1 MKIFIFTQLF
11 CVLIKSL
18 RKSHEKGRLQG
29 EVNEMNFDVVI
40 IGAGPGG
47 IFAAYELASKNS
59 NLKIAIFE
67 AGHALSKRKCPIDGD
82 KIKTCIDCKTCS
94 IMSGFG
100 GAGAFSDGKYNITND
115 FGGTLF
121 EHIGKEKALELMK
134 YVDDINMKYGGEG
147 TKMYSTAGSRFKK
160 VCMQNGLQLLEASVR
175 HLGTDINYLV
185 LENIY
190 NFLSD
195 KATFYFDTPVEAV
208 HKVDGGYEVVA
219 GDKTAYCTDCIIS
232 VGRSGSSWMEKVC
245 REMDI
250 PTMSNRVDLG
260 VRVEIP
266 AVIFSHLTDELYE
279 SKIVYRTEKFEDRVR
294 TFCMNP
300 KGIVVNENTN
310 GIITVNGHSYESKE
324 MQTENTNFALL
335 VSKHFSEPF
344 KDSNGYGESIARLS
358 NMLGGGVIVQ
368 RFGDLVRGRRSTKSR
383 IEESVVRPTLKATPG
398 DLSLVLPK
406 RILDGI
412 IEMIYALDK
421 IAPGTAGDDTLLYG
435 VEVKFYN
442 MEVEINEHLETCHK
456 GLYVIGDGSGVTHSL
471 SHASASGVYVARQI
485 MEA

>member
-1 MKIFIFTQLF
+1 MKY
-11 CVLIKSL
+11 
-18 RKSHEKGRLQG
+18 
-29 EVNEMNFDVVI
+29 DVI
-40 IGAGPGG
+40 IVGAGPGG
-47 IFAAYELASKNS
+47 IFTAYELVEKKE
-59 NLKIAIFE
+59 NLKIAVFE
-67 AGHALSKRKCPIDGD
+67 AGHALEKRRCPIDGD
-82 KIKTCIDCKTCS
+82 KVKSCIKCKSCA

-121 EHIGKEKALELMK
+121 EHIGKAKALELMQ
-134 YVDDINMKYGGEG
+134 YVDDINMAYGGEG
-147 TKMYSTAGSRFKK
+147 TKMYTTAGSKFDKL
-160 VCMQNGLQLLEASVR
+160 CMQNQLKLLSASVR
-175 HLGTDINYLV
+175 HLGTDINYVV
-185 LENIY
+185 LENLY
-190 NFLSD
+190 NKLKEKVDF
-195 KATFYFDTPVEAV
+195 FFDCPVEKLEV
-208 HKVDGGYEVVA
+208 VEGGYKVYTKTDAYEC
-219 GDKTAYCTDCIIS
+219 DKCVIS
-232 VGRSGSSWMEKVC
+232 VGRSGSKWMETVC
-245 REMDI
+245 EDLNI
-250 PTMSNRVDLG
+250 PTKSNRVDIG

-300 KGIVVNENTN
+300 HGVVVNENTN
-310 GIITVNGHSYESKE
+310 GIVTVNGHSYEDPE
-324 MQTENTNFALL
+324 LHTENTNFALL
-335 VSKHFSEPF
+335 VAKHFSEPF

-368 RFGDLVRGRRSTKSR
+368 RFGDLVRGRRSNANR
-383 IEESVVRPTLKATPG
+383 IEEGLVRPTLAATPG

-421 IAPGTAGDDTLLYG
+421 IAPGTANDDTLLYG

-442 MEVEINEHLETCHK
+442 MEVDIDENLETRYP

-485 MEA
+485 VK

>member
-1 MKIFIFTQLF
+1 MKY
-11 CVLIKSL
+11 
-18 RKSHEKGRLQG
+18 
-29 EVNEMNFDVVI
+29 DVII

-47 IFAAYELASKNS
+47 IFSAYELVKRKPE
-59 NLKIAIFE
+59 LKIAVFE
-67 AGHALSKRKCPIDGD
+67 LGNPLERRRCPIDG
-82 KIKTCIDCKTCS
+82 KKVKSCIKCKTCA

-100 GAGAFSDGKYNITND
+100 GAGAFSDGKYNITNA
-115 FGGTLF
+115 FGGTLY
-121 EHIGKEKALELMK
+121 EHIGRDTAIDLMK
-134 YVDDINMKYGGEG
+134 YVDDINVEYGGEG
-147 TKMYSTAGSRFKK
+147 TKMYSTAGTKFKK
-160 VCMQNGLQLLEASVR
+160 LCMQNKLQLLDASVR
-175 HLGTDINYLV
+175 HLGTDINYVV

-190 NFLSD
+190 AELKD
-195 KATFYFDTPVEAV
+195 KVEFRFEYPVDHLEAIE
-208 HKVDGGYEVVA
+208 GGYRVFC
-219 GDKTAYCTDCIIS
+219 GDDFDDCEKCIVS
-232 VGRSGSSWMEKVC
+232 VGRSGSKWMSKVC
-245 REMDI
+245 EDMKI

-266 AVIFSHLTDELYE
+266 SQIFSHLTDELYE
-279 SKIVYRTEKFEDRVR
+279 SKIVYRTEKFEDNVR

-300 KGIVVNENTN
+300 NGIVVNENTK
-310 GIITVNGHSYESKE
+310 GIVTVNGHSYEDKDK
-324 MQTENTNFALL
+324 QTENTNFALL

-368 RFGDLVRGRRSTKSR
+368 RFGDLIRGRRSNEKR
-383 IEESVVRPTLKATPG
+383 IEEGLVRPTLAATPG

-421 IAPGTAGDDTLLYG
+421 IAPGTANDDTLLYG

-442 MEVEINEHLETCHK
+442 MEVEIDENLETLYK

-471 SHASASGVYVARQI
+471 SHASASGVYVARHI
-485 MEA
+485 IENM